1 MPAGFS
7 ALQCGLRVL
16 IVFVNSLYLFGN
28 LLPDRG
34 EIDIRDAVLGDLRF
48 GRRGIRLRVAHG
60 SFWGCFFFVK
70 LLRSG
75 RFCGWPA
82 ADDFWKIFLIVVIV
96 RFFRNKTEIVHGV
109 LRNTG
114 TVRRFLIAAVRISC
128 VAGRRGRGAAAF
140 LFLLSGWKRVETG
153 SALPSGAR
161 FCTVFA
167 FFFVVILPVVR
178 LFPRFKLEEH
188 ACCGENGRDNPEHHV
203 QIEVLEEICHA
214 DRREGA
220 ADGGDQDYGNAF
232 ERNAD
237 QADHESDEGDESIT
251 CDIVWIDEMPEAKAD
266 EPADQKKKSDPVED
280 EGNDCGQKTDADGKR
295 QGDRR
300 GLIRVGT
307 RCITGGRAEKK
318 SGNDAPELAERIA
331 EETVQQGKNN
341 HNQKKLLLVNIHDVP
356 DFIETAKQR
365 VDVESLHIQIH
376 DIHSYMMYRKNR
388 YRLYFST
395 ERRFWQVK
403 LCLRSGKRQNGGGV
417 HMV

>member
-1 MPAGFS
+1 MRITSSDRLRKFS
-7 ALQCGLRVL
+7 VPLRK
-16 IVFVNSLYLFGN
+16 S
-28 LLPDRG
+28 DRG

-280 EGNDCGQKTDADGKR
+280 EGNDCGQKTGADGKR

-341 HNQKKLLLVNIHDVP
+341 HNQKKLLLVNTHDVP